1 MMLFVWMYVCLLFSP
16 TASQGQIL
24 LEIENVKKPTGVM
37 RIGVYADEENY
48 LKKAIHFQ
56 NVAVSE
62 TGTMTVRLKGI
73 PFGTYAISLFHDQN
87 GNGKLDSN
95 WMRIPKEP
103 YGFSQNAAATF
114 GPPKFEKAAFQH
126 GQTTTE
132 LKIKL

>member
-1 MMLFVWMYVCLLFSP
+1 
-16 TASQGQIL
+16 
-24 LEIENVKKPTGVM
+24 M
-37 RIGVYADEENY
+37 RIGVYADEESY
-48 LKKAIHFQ
+48 LKNAIHFQ

-62 TGTMTVRLKGI
+62 TGTMTVSLQDI

-95 WMRIPKEP
+95 WIRIPKEP

-114 GPPKFEKAAFQH
+114 GPPKFQKAAFQH
-126 GQTTTE
+126 GHAITE

>member
-1 MMLFVWMYVCLLFSP
+1 M
-16 TASQGQIL
+16 
-24 LEIENVKKPTGVM
+24 M
-37 RIGVYADEENY
+37 RIGVYADEESY
-48 LKKAIHFQ
+48 LKKSMHFQ
-56 NVAVSE
+56 NVPVSE
-62 TGTMTVRLKGI
+62 KGTMTVSLKDI

-95 WMRIPKEP
+95 WMKIPKEP

-126 GQTTTE
+126 GHTITE

>member
-1 MMLFVWMYVCLLFSP
+1 
-16 TASQGQIL
+16 
-24 LEIENVKKPTGVM
+24 M
-37 RIGVYADEENY
+37 RIGVYADEESY
-48 LKKAIHFQ
+48 LKKAVHFQ

-62 TGTMTVRLKGI
+62 TGTMTVSLQDI

-95 WMRIPKEP
+95 WIRIPKEP

-114 GPPKFEKAAFQH
+114 GPPKFQKAAFQH
-126 GQTTTE
+126 GHAITE

>member
-1 MMLFVWMYVCLLFSP
+1 MMLFVWMYVSLLLSP
-16 TASQGQIL
+16 TGSQGQIL
-24 LEIENVKKPTGVM
+24 LEIEQVKKPIGMM
-37 RIGVYADEENY
+37 RIGVYADEESY

-62 TGTMTVRLKGI
+62 TGTMTVSLQDI

-95 WMRIPKEP
+95 WMKIPKEP
-103 YGFSQNAAATF
+103 YGFSRNAAATF

-126 GQTTTE
+126 GQTITK